1 MEKLP
6 LFYGGVPVAAAGGR
20 GGQLVAVDEVTRG
33 DFTHFH
39 STSFKNK
46 GKTKSVSPKQIQES
60 LPKTC

>member
-6 LFYGGVPVAAAGGR
+6 LFHGGVPVAAR
-20 GGQLVAVDEVTRG
+20 GGGVQLVAVDEVTRG

>member
-6 LFYGGVPVAAAGGR
+6 LFYGGVPVAAGG
-20 GGQLVAVDEVTRG
+20 GGVQLVAVDEVTRG